1 MFCLEDIPVSAFD
14 ILFSGSGGGRP
25 SAWTETII
33 YDHLIEKPKDTVP
46 DVPGFTLVKSV
57 PIRFTFTVEGGRW
70 KIFFP

>member
-1 MFCLEDIPVSAFD
+1 MTYFFQVLAAEDHLLGLKS
-14 ILFSGSGGGRP
+14 
-25 SAWTETII
+25 II